1 MKDAS
6 QTIPGG
12 YHVVVLPGGQ
22 LMAFTKLSTGEWVPT
37 KDRLDEEKKGETTV
51 AFEKRFEH
59 TETVPNDFVANGTKT
74 LTPDIDKIVENDKAR
89 QNRLEAYLVEILGNP
104 DDIISG
110 KSQVNEVKIVRHKE
124 HIVGLMQALNSPKW
138 NLVKEKIWK

>member
-1 MKDAS
+1 MKDVT
-6 QTIPGG
+6 QTIPGN

-22 LMAFTKLSTGEWVPT
+22 LMAFTKLSNGEWVPT

-59 TETVPNDFVANGTKT
+59 TETVPNDLVPNGTKT

-89 QNRLEAYLVEILGNP
+89 QNRLDAYLGEILGNP

-110 KSQVNEVKIVRHKE
+110 VVQINDVKVARHKE
-124 HIVGLMQALNSPKW
+124 HILGLMQALNSPKW
-138 NLVKEKIWK
+138 NKIKTMIWK